1 MKKTTFLLLLFGMIG
16 SGFAQNRE
24 EAYLKSYTNEKAYK
38 YADAIV
44 DIKSVYDTKKYED
57 NLRLGYLTYLNK
69 QYNESE
75 SYYNKAIGLMPYSI
89 EAKLGLV
96 LPLTQLGNWTGIK
109 TQYLEIL
116 KIDPKNTTV
125 NYDLGYIYY
134 NAKDYANALTCF
146 EKAVNLYP
154 FSYYSV
160 LMDAWCNLK
169 LGKYTQASIL
179 FNKVLLISPGDASAK
194 EGLSLIKN

>member
-1 MKKTTFLLLLFGMIG
+1 MKKMILSMLLFGMIG
-16 SGFAQNRE
+16 GISAQGRE
-24 EAYLKSYTNEKAYK
+24 DAFSKSYIAEKAYK
-38 YADAIV
+38 YTDAIAA
-44 DIKSVYDTKKYED
+44 IKAVYDAKIYED

-75 SYYNKAIGLMPYSI
+75 NYYTKAIALMPYSI

-96 LPLTQLGNWTGIK
+96 LPLTQLGNWTAIK

-116 KIDPKNTTV
+116 KIDPQNTTV

-134 NAKDYANALTCF
+134 NAKDYASALSYF

-154 FSYYSV
+154 FSYYAV
-160 LMDAWCNLK
+160 LMDAWSNLK
-169 LGKYTQASIL
+169 LGRYSQASIL